1 MRLLLLAI
9 LPLAQMQAADSHIDL
24 NIDHVTIA
32 GANLEQMRQAFS
44 AATGISPEYGGP
56 HANHATE
63 MALVSFPD
71 GSYLELMGLQK
82 PADPAEVAKHTW
94 NKFLTGNLGPCAF
107 ALRVPD
113 VPAEVTRL
121 NAAGIQVGT
130 PEKSGRTR
138 PDGFK
143 LSWETA
149 DVGPGARG
157 SLFPFLIRDF
167 TPRDKRVYPAD
178 KPTTTRF
185 EGIAKV
191 VIGVANLDEAVDQY
205 RRAYKLDA
213 PKRQIDE
220 DFGAELAWFERTPIV
235 LAQGLGAMSWLSKR
249 VAAAGDA
256 PCAFI
261 LTGSG
266 GPMDAKPA
274 SWFGHN
280 IIWANETKLG
290 WRLGF
295 EH

>member
-1 MRLLLLAI
+1 MSLLLLAI
-9 LPLAQMQAADSHIDL
+9 LPLAHMQAADL
-24 NIDHVTIA
+24 RIDHVTIA
-32 GANLEQMRQAFS
+32 GARLDQMRQAFA
-44 AATGISPEYGGP
+44 AATGIAPEYGGP

-71 GSYLELMGLQK
+71 GSYLELMGLQQ

-94 NKFLTGNLGPCAF
+94 RQFLTNNPGPCAF

-113 VPAEVTRL
+113 VGAEVARL
-121 NAAGIQVGT
+121 NAAGIKVGT

-167 TPRDKRVYPAD
+167 SPRDKRVYPAD
-178 KPTTTRF
+178 KPATTRF
-185 EGIAKV
+185 QGVAKV
-191 VIGVANLDEAVDQY
+191 VVGVSNLDEAIDQY

-213 PKRQIDE
+213 PRRQIDE
-220 DFGAELAWFERTPIV
+220 DFGAELAWFENTPII
-235 LAQGLGAMSWLSKR
+235 LAEGLGATSWLARRTAS
-249 VAAAGDA
+249 VGDA

-261 LTGSG
+261 LAGSG

-274 SWFGHN
+274 SWFGRT
-280 IIWANETKLG
+280 IIWANETRLG

-295 EH
+295 ER